1 MEKKPELSLREEKTA
16 RRRSLIIEAAATLFI
31 LKGFHQT
38 GMRDI
43 AGQADI
49 SLGNLY
55 NHFKGKHEI
64 IAAISEIEAAEMEPL
79 LSHLENAPDSGD
91 DALMEFAQAYF
102 AVCSS
107 PANAALSAEIV
118 AEIFRNP
125 DIGSVFS
132 GTRKRLIGAVER
144 YLPDNYSNR
153 TATGGLVLDLIER
166 AGQSAVGTSDAL
178 QSDIK
183 TALLEVIGRLVE
195 RS

>member
-153 TATGGLVLDLIER
+153 TATAGLVLDLIER

>member
-1 MEKKPELSLREEKTA
+1 MEKKSELSLREEKTA

-144 YLPDNYSNR
+144 YLPDNYANR
-153 TATGGLVLDLIER
+153 TATAGLVLDLIER